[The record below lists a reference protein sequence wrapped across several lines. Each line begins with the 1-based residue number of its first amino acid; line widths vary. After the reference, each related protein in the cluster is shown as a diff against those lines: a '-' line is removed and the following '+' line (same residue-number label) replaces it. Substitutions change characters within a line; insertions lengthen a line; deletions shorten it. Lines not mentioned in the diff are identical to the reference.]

1 MKLFHRTPEGCAYQ
15 PGANWYRTKGWF
27 RLVFFCGE
35 CRLYFRIRWKI
46 GQRWAPRAFLRW
58 DLRKNEEGPTDYV
71 LGPDRVDM
79 VPATAETEEAAIERL
94 AEDMKPRHMTV
105 SEMCEDFEQ
114 TVRKLK
120 E

>member
-58 DLRKNEEGPTDYV
+58 DLRKNEEGPASYV
-71 LGPDRVDM
+71 LGPDGVDM
-79 VPATAETEEAAIERL
+79 VPATAEAERAAIERL
-94 AEDMKPRHMTV
+94 EHRRRDMSIP
-105 SEMCEDFEQ
+105 EMIQDFEKQ
-114 TVRKLK
+114 MRPRSKPD
-120 E
+120 